1 MRASLPRLALV
12 YLASALLAPVVFL
25 VTGWLWW
32 TAHNAALVVVLT
44 LILLFPILRALLVL
58 SVGRARLLGSFKV
71 FGLFLGSRGR
81 RWITRALLLAA
92 ILAGFGPPLVQQPG
106 SGVAAGRNALA
117 SGEWEARA
125 AHVNPFLMTVLLGLV
140 GLGGAALA
148 GVLLHGRV
156 RLRRRAW
163 GNARFERIDREFG
176 RRRDAICAL
185 LVRRRE
191 NRAAQRRLVRSWTPA
206 STQLA
211 FLTWDQLSR
220 HLLVVGASGAGKTTG
235 FFNHLML
242 SASVPWVY
250 QDQKAELPLRES
262 FPARPVWGLD
272 TRGRRTRSAVWN
284 PLDEIRGPE
293 DVDVL
298 AALLFPDRPGD
309 QNLWVVRGARRIF
322 GSLLKLERHDSLQSL
337 AWSLENQPA
346 DALAGR
352 LRAGSAATLAD
363 PRTRGHYL
371 SELLEVLG
379 PWTSSRVARVTQ
391 GRSTVSLEAF
401 TTGGGYVLGNE
412 AEQELRGPVTAFWG
426 LLFHRLRNR
435 PAGAAPLVLLLDEFG
450 DAGRIPHMAQA
461 LALYRAKNVS
471 LVAGIQSY
479 ALMESVYGREWK
491 AVRDG
496 FATTLVLTANLDP
509 GLAGRLS
516 RELGRFTRG
525 RLAGNL
531 TAHLS
536 AQGPSLGPSVGF
548 GQEIGV
554 DLVSRDEW
562 GRWSA
567 ARACLVRAA
576 RPTWWVPCPI
586 EIGAGPPSAPEEVPE
601 ADWRAVEAQRLA
613 ALRPSPSP
621 STRTPPG
628 VHQGGRGEEGPSPD
642 HESPGEPW
650 SVF

>member
-1 MRASLPRLALV
+1 VRAWLRGLVLVSLLAL
-12 YLASALLAPVVFL
+12 LLAPAVFI
-25 VTGWLWW
+25 VSTGLLWV
-32 TAHNAALVVVLT
+32 AHNSPLLVVLT
-44 LILLFPILRALLVL
+44 LVVLFPMFRALLVL
-58 SVGRARLLGSFKV
+58 RAGPVRLLGSFKV
-71 FGLFLGSRGR
+71 FGLFLGSRER

-92 ILAGFGPPLVQQPG
+92 ILAAFGPPLVRRELLDRATSQ
-106 SGVAAGRNALA
+106 SALA
-117 SGEWEARA
+117 PGEWEARA
-125 AHVNPFLMTVLLGLV
+125 AHASPFLTVVLLSLA
-140 GLGGAALA
+140 GLGAPAFA
-148 GVLLHGRV
+148 GVLLHRRERRGR
-156 RLRRRAW
+156 RGYGDAH
-163 GNARFERIDREFG
+163 FERIDREFG
-176 RRRDAICAL
+176 DRRDAVGAL
-185 LVRRRE
+185 LVRCRE
-191 NRAAQRRLVRSWTPA
+191 NRAARRRLVPSLTPA
-206 STQLA
+206 STRLA

-242 SASVPWVY
+242 SATVPWIY
-250 QDQKAELPLRES
+250 QDQKAELPLRQR
-262 FPARPVWGLD
+262 FPERPVWGLD
-272 TRGRRTRSAVWN
+272 TRDRRTRSAVWN

-293 DVDVL
+293 DIDVL

-337 AWSLENQPA
+337 AWSLENEPA

-379 PWTSSRVARVTQ
+379 PWTSSRIARVTQ

-401 TTGGGYVLGNE
+401 TTRGGYVLGNE
-412 AEQELRGPVTAFWG
+412 AEQELRGPVTTFWG

-435 PAGAAPLVLLLDEFG
+435 PPGAAPLLLLLDEFG

-496 FATTLVLTANLDP
+496 FATTFVLTANLDP

-516 RELGRFTRG
+516 RELGRFTR
-525 RLAGNL
+525 RRVTWNL
-531 TAHLS
+531 NAHWS
-536 AQGPSLGPSVGF
+536 ASGPSLGPSLGS

-554 DLVSRDEW
+554 DLVSRDGW
-562 GRWSA
+562 GAWSD

-576 RPTWWVPCPI
+576 RPTWWLPCPI
-586 EIGAGPPSAPEEVPE
+586 ELGASPLSAPEEVPE
-601 ADWRAVEAQRLA
+601 ADWRAVDARRLA
-613 ALRPSPSP
+613 DLQPNSSPADRRSPS
-621 STRTPPG
+621 
-628 VHQGGRGEEGPSPD
+628 VQGGSVGQGPYLDRESSP
-642 HESPGEPW
+642 EPW
-650 SVF
+650 RVF

>member
-1 MRASLPRLALV
+1 MGASLPRLVLV
-12 YLASALLAPVVFL
+12 FLAAALLAPVFL
-25 VTGWLWW
+25 LASVWVWW
-32 TAHNAALVVVLT
+32 IAHHGPLVVVLT
-44 LILLFPILRALLVL
+44 LILFFPILRALLVL
-58 SVGRARLLGSFKV
+58 SVGRARLLGSFRV
-71 FGLFLGSRGR
+71 FGLLLGSRGR
-81 RWITRALLLAA
+81 RWMTRALLLAA
-92 ILAGFGPPLVQQPG
+92 ILAGLGPPLAQQEPG
-106 SGVAAGRNALA
+106 RRASSRSALA
-117 SGEWEARA
+117 PGEWEAQA
-125 AHVNPFLMTVLLGLV
+125 AHASPFLATVLLGFV
-140 GLGGAALA
+140 GLGGAGLA
-148 GVLLHGRV
+148 GVLLARWG
-156 RLRRRAW
+156 RLRRRSFGDAH
-163 GNARFERIDREFG
+163 FERIDREFG
-176 RRRDAICAL
+176 RRRDAVAAL

-191 NRAAQRRLVRSWTPA
+191 NRAARRRLVPFSTPA
-206 STQLA
+206 STRLA

-242 SASVPWVY
+242 SATVPWVY
-250 QDQKAELPLRES
+250 QDQKAELPLRER
-262 FPARPVWGLD
+262 FPTRPVWGLD

-284 PLDEIRGPE
+284 PLDEIQSPE

-309 QNLWVVRGARRIF
+309 QNLWVARGARRIF
-322 GSLLKLERHDSLQSL
+322 GSLLKLEHHDSLQSL
-337 AWSLENQPA
+337 AWSLENEPA

-352 LRAGSAATLAD
+352 LPAGSAATLAD

-371 SELLEVLG
+371 SELLEVLS
-379 PWTSSRVARVTQ
+379 PWTSSRIARVTQ
-391 GRSTVSLEAF
+391 ARSTVSLEAF
-401 TTGGGYVLGNE
+401 MTRGGYVLANE

-496 FATTLVLTANLDP
+496 FATTFVLTANLDP

-516 RELGRFTRG
+516 RELGRFTRS
-525 RLAGNL
+525 RVAGNL

-536 AQGPSLGPSVGF
+536 SHGPSLGPSLGY

-562 GRWSA
+562 GRWSD

-586 EIGAGPPSAPEEVPE
+586 EIGATPLGAPEEVPA
-601 ADWRAVEAQRLA
+601 ADGRAVDARRRA
-613 ALRPSPSP
+613 AVPPKSPP
-621 STRTPPG
+621 DRTPPSVQRG
-628 VHQGGRGEEGPSPD
+628 NGGGPGPD
-642 HESPGEPW
+642 GGSSREPW

>member
-1 MRASLPRLALV
+1 LRGLVLVPLRALP
-12 YLASALLAPVVFL
+12 LAPVAFL
-25 VTGWLWW
+25 ASVGLWW
-32 TAHNAALVVVLT
+32 IAHNGPVLVSLT
-44 LILLFPILRALLVL
+44 LVLPILVLRALLVG
-58 SVGRARLLGSFKV
+58 SAGPARLLGSFKV
-71 FGLFLGSRGR
+71 FGLFLGSREH

-92 ILAGFGPPLVQQPG
+92 ILAAFGPPLVRREG
-106 SGVAAGRNALA
+106 YGRAAGGSTLA
-117 SGEWEARA
+117 PGEWEARA
-125 AHVNPFLMTVLLGLV
+125 ARTSPFLTTALLSLV
-140 GLGGAALA
+140 GLAGAALA
-148 GVLLHGRV
+148 GAS
-156 RLRRRAW
+156 LRRLGRLGRRSHGDAH
-163 GNARFERIDREFG
+163 FERIDREFG
-176 RRRDAICAL
+176 DRRDAVGAL

-191 NRAAQRRLVRSWTPA
+191 NGAARRRLVPSLTPA
-206 STQLA
+206 STRLA

-242 SASVPWVY
+242 SATVPWVY
-250 QDQKAELPLRES
+250 QDQKAELPLRER
-262 FPARPVWGLD
+262 FPERPVWGLD

-284 PLDEIRGPE
+284 PLDEINSPE
-293 DVDVL
+293 DVEVL

-337 AWSLENQPA
+337 AWSLENEPA
-346 DALAGR
+346 DALMGR

-401 TTGGGYVLGNE
+401 TTRGGYVLCNE

-435 PAGAAPLVLLLDEFG
+435 PAGAAPLLLLLDEFG

-496 FATTLVLTANLDP
+496 FATTFVLTPNLDP

-516 RELGRFTRG
+516 RELGRFTR
-525 RLAGNL
+525 RRVTWNLA
-531 TAHLS
+531 AHWS
-536 AQGPSLGPSVGF
+536 AQGPSLGPSLGS

-562 GRWSA
+562 GRWSD
-567 ARACLVRAA
+567 ARVCLVRAR
-576 RPTWWVPCPI
+576 RPTWWIPCPI
-586 EIGAGPPSAPEEVPE
+586 EIASTSLSATKEAPA
-601 ADWRAVEAQRLA
+601 ADWRAEDARRLA
-613 ALRPSPSP
+613 ALQP
-621 STRTPPG
+621 
-628 VHQGGRGEEGPSPD
+628 GPSRSDSTIPCVQGSRSADEGHCPD
-642 HESPGEPW
+642 RGSAQEPW
-650 SVF
+650 RVF

>member
-1 MRASLPRLALV
+1 V
-12 YLASALLAPVVFL
+12 LLAAVGFL
-25 VTGWLWW
+25 VTAWPWRI
-32 TAHNAALVVVLT
+32 AHNGPLLVVLT
-44 LILLFPILRALLVL
+44 LVFLLPMLRAVLVL
-58 SVGRARLLGSFKV
+58 SAGPGRLLGSFKL
-71 FGLFLGSRGR
+71 FGLFLGSRER

-92 ILAGFGPPLVQQPG
+92 ILAALGHPLVQREGVGPATRR
-106 SGVAAGRNALA
+106 SGLAL
-117 SGEWEARA
+117 GEWEARA
-125 AHVNPFLMTVLLGLV
+125 AHASPFLTVVLLSLA
-140 GLGGAALA
+140 GLGGAGLA
-148 GVLLHGRV
+148 GVLLHRLGRHS
-156 RLRRRAW
+156 RRSY
-163 GNARFERIDREFG
+163 GDARFEGIDREFG
-176 RRRDAICAL
+176 DRRHAVGAL

-191 NRAAQRRLVRSWTPA
+191 NRAARRRLVRSLTPA
-206 STQLA
+206 STRLA

-242 SASVPWVY
+242 SATVPWVY
-250 QDQKAELPLRES
+250 QDQKAELPLRER
-262 FPARPVWGLD
+262 FPERPVWGLD

-284 PLDEIRGPE
+284 PLDEIRSPE
-293 DVDVL
+293 DVEVL

-322 GSLLKLERHDSLQSL
+322 GSLLKLEQHESLQSL
-337 AWSLENQPA
+337 ALSLENEPA
-346 DALAGR
+346 EALMGR

-391 GRSTVSLEAF
+391 GQSTVSLEAF
-401 TTGGGYVLGNE
+401 TTRGGYVLCNE

-435 PAGAAPLVLLLDEFG
+435 SAGAAPLLLLLDEFG

-479 ALMESVYGREWK
+479 ALMESVYRREWK

-496 FATTLVLTANLDP
+496 FATTFVLTANLDP

-516 RELGRFTRG
+516 RELGRFTR
-525 RLAGNL
+525 RRVTWNL
-531 TAHLS
+531 TAHGNAS
-536 AQGPSLGPSVGF
+536 GPSLGPSLGS

-554 DLVSRDEW
+554 DLVSRDGW
-562 GRWSA
+562 GRWSE

-586 EIGAGPPSAPEEVPE
+586 EIESTPLSATEEAPG
-601 ADWRAVEAQRLA
+601 ADWRAVDARRVA
-613 ALRPSPSP
+613 ALQPDPSRSDRTVPSVPGPP
-621 STRTPPG
+621 SVG
-628 VHQGGRGEEGPSPD
+628 EGPGADSGSSP
-642 HESPGEPW
+642 EPW
-650 SVF
+650 RVF

>member
-1 MRASLPRLALV
+1 MRTSLPRPYLGSLAAV
-12 YLASALLAPVVFL
+12 LLAAVGFL
-25 VTGWLWW
+25 VTAWPWRIAYNRPL
-32 TAHNAALVVVLT
+32 LVVLT
-44 LILLFPILRALLVL
+44 LILLLPMLRVLLVL
-58 SVGRARLLGSFKV
+58 SVGRARLLVSFKL
-71 FGLFLGSRGR
+71 FGLLLGSRGR
-81 RWITRALLLAA
+81 RWLTRALLLAA
-92 ILAGFGPPLVQQPG
+92 ILAGLGPPLFQRERLEG
-106 SGVAAGRNALA
+106 ETGRSAVAP
-117 SGEWEARA
+117 GEWEAKA
-125 AHVNPFLMTVLLGLV
+125 AHASPFLATFLLGFV
-140 GLGGAALA
+140 GLAGAAFAL
-148 GVLLHGRV
+148 GRLQ
-156 RLRRRAW
+156 RLGRPRRRSSGDAH
-163 GNARFERIDREFG
+163 FERIDREFG
-176 RRRDAICAL
+176 RRRDAVGAL

-191 NRAAQRRLVRSWTPA
+191 SRAARRGLVPSLTPA
-206 STQLA
+206 STRLA

-242 SASVPWVY
+242 SATVPWVY
-250 QDQKAELPLRES
+250 QDQKAELPLREQ
-262 FPARPVWGLD
+262 FPERPVWGLD
-272 TRGRRTRSAVWN
+272 TRGQRTRSGVWN

-337 AWSLENQPA
+337 AWSLENEPA

-379 PWTSSRVARVTQ
+379 PWTSSRIARVTQ

-401 TTGGGYVLGNE
+401 TTRGGYVLGNE
-412 AEQELRGPVTAFWG
+412 AEQELRGPVTTFWG

-435 PAGAAPLVLLLDEFG
+435 PPGVAPLLLLLDEFG

-496 FATTLVLTANLDP
+496 FATTFVLTANLDP

-525 RLAGNL
+525 RAAWNLA
-531 TAHLS
+531 AHLS
-536 AQGPSLGPSVGF
+536 AQGPSLGPSLGI

-562 GRWSA
+562 GRWA
-567 ARACLVRAA
+567 DARACLVRAA

-586 EIGAGPPSAPEEVPE
+586 EIGASSSNAAEEVPE
-601 ADWRAVEAQRLA
+601 ADWRAADARRLG
-613 ALRPSPSP
+613 ALRPAHTAGTSPC
-621 STRTPPG
+621 
-628 VHQGGRGEEGPSPD
+628 VQGGSVGEGPSPD
-642 HESPGEPW
+642 GESSPEPW